1 MMKDDKNTAV
11 NSSPS
16 GRLGS
21 TFTQYYFLGI
31 GGIGMSALARYF
43 NAKGLRVAGYDRTE
57 TKLTKD
63 LESEGITICFNES
76 INEIPTRYRKV
87 ENTLV
92 VITPAI
98 PKDHPQLLYFQENN
112 FTILKR
118 AEVLGNITRQNK
130 GICIAGTHGKTTTS
144 TITAHLLY
152 QSQVSCNAFLGGIAN
167 NYNSNLLLSAES
179 NLVVIEADEYDR
191 SFHQLS
197 PYMAVIT
204 SADPDHLDIYETADA
219 FRESFEHFTSLI
231 RSGGALIMR
240 KGIDVVPKL
249 QKGVKLYTYSMNDG
263 GDFCAENIR
272 ILNGE
277 IRFDFVTPND
287 RISDVRLGVPVL
299 INVENSVAA
308 MALAWLNGVTAEELR
323 TGISSFSGIYRRFN
337 VIYKSDKIIY
347 MDDYAHHPSEL
358 KASISSIRSLYPNRK
373 ITGIFQPHL
382 YSRTRDFAPEFAAA
396 LSELDELILLD
407 IYPARELPIEGVDA
421 DLIFKD
427 VQLKNKIR
435 CTSKNLLPLLENIET
450 DVLVTFGAG
459 DIDKLVP
466 LIKEQLKQF
475 SLKNKN

>member
-1 MMKDDKNTAV
+1 MNK
-11 NSSPS
+11 
-16 GRLGS
+16 
-21 TFTQYYFLGI
+21 FTQYYFLGI

-43 NAKGLRVAGYDRTE
+43 HTKGFRVAGYDRTE
-57 TKLTKD
+57 TKLTSD
-63 LESEGITICFNES
+63 LQTEGIAICFNEAVDQ
-76 INEIPTRYRKV
+76 IPVRYTKP

-92 VITPAI
+92 VLTPAV
-98 PKDHPQLLYFQENN
+98 PKGHPQLKYFQENN
-112 FTILKR
+112 FTIQKR
-118 AEVLGNITRQNK
+118 AQVLGNITRQSK

-167 NYNSNLLLSAES
+167 NYNTNLLLSAES

-204 SADPDHLDIYETADA
+204 SADPDHLDIYETASA

-231 RSGGALIMR
+231 RPGGALIMR
-240 KGIDVVPKL
+240 KGIDIVPQL
-249 QKGVKLYTYSMNDG
+249 QKGVKLYTYSMEEG

-272 ILNGE
+272 TVKGE

-287 RISDVRLGVPVL
+287 RINDVRLGVPVK

-308 MALAWLNGVTAEELR
+308 MALAWLNGVSSDEIR

-337 VIYKSDKIIY
+337 VVYKSDKVVF

-358 KASISSIRSLYPNRK
+358 KASISSIRNLYPDRK

-382 YSRTRDFAPEFAAA
+382 YTRTRDFAADFASA
-396 LSELDELILLD
+396 LSQLDELILLD
-407 IYPARELPIEGVDA
+407 IYPARELPIEGVDSE
-421 DLIFKD
+421 LILCD
-427 VQLKNKIR
+427 VKLENKTL
-435 CTSKNLLPLLENIET
+435 CSKENLLPLLKEKDL

-459 DIDKLVP
+459 DIDKMVP
-466 LIKEQLKQF
+466 LIKEQLK
-475 SLKNKN
+475 KIGN

>member
-1 MMKDDKNTAV
+1 
-11 NSSPS
+11 
-16 GRLGS
+16 
-21 TFTQYYFLGI
+21 
-31 GGIGMSALARYF
+31 MSALARYF
-43 NAKGLRVAGYDRTE
+43 YAKGFQVAGYDRTQ
-57 TKLTKD
+57 TKLTSD
-63 LESEGITICFNES
+63 LQAEGIMVSFDEDIDQ
-76 INEIPTRYRKV
+76 IPLVYQKA

-92 VITPAI
+92 ILTPAV
-98 PKDHPQLLYFQENN
+98 PKDHPQLKYFQENN

-118 AEVLGNITRQNK
+118 AQVLGNITRQSK

-152 QSQVSCNAFLGGIAN
+152 QSRVSCSAFLGGIAN
-167 NYNSNLLLSAES
+167 NYNTNLLLSKES

-204 SADPDHLDIYETADA
+204 SADPDHLDIYENADA

-240 KGIDVVPKL
+240 KGIDIVPKL
-249 QKGVKLYTYSMNDG
+249 EKGVKLYTYSMDEG

-272 ILNGE
+272 TVKGE
-277 IRFDFVTPND
+277 IHFDFVTPTD
-287 RISDVRLGVPVL
+287 RINDLRLGAPAR

-308 MALAWLNGVTAEELR
+308 MALAWLNGVTVEELR

-337 VIYKSDKIIY
+337 VVFKSDDIVY

-358 KASISSIRSLYPNRK
+358 NASISSIRNLYPDRK

-382 YSRTRDFAPEFAAA
+382 YSRTRDFAPEFAKA
-396 LSELDELILLD
+396 LSQLDELILLD
-407 IYPARELPIEGVDA
+407 IYPARELPIEGVTSE
-421 DLIFKD
+421 LILND
-427 VQLKNKIR
+427 VKLKHKTL
-435 CTSKNLLPLLENIET
+435 CSTENLLPLLNEKKL

-459 DIDKLVP
+459 DIDKMVP
-466 LIKEQLKQF
+466 LIKEQLK
-475 SLKNKN
+475 KK

>member
-1 MMKDDKNTAV
+1 MNK
-11 NSSPS
+11 
-16 GRLGS
+16 
-21 TFTQYYFLGI
+21 FTQYYFLGI

-43 NAKGLRVAGYDRTE
+43 YTKGFRVAGYDRTE
-57 TKLTKD
+57 TKLTSD
-63 LESEGITICFNES
+63 LQAEGIAVCFDEAVNQ
-76 INEIPTRYRKV
+76 IPTRYTKR
-87 ENTLV
+87 ENTLI

-98 PKDHPQLLYFQENN
+98 PQNHPQLKYFQENN
-112 FTILKR
+112 FTIQKR
-118 AEVLGNITRQNK
+118 AQVLGNITRQSK

-167 NYNSNLLLSAES
+167 NYNSNLLLSSES

-240 KGIDVVPKL
+240 KGIDIVPKL
-249 QKGVKLYTYSMNDG
+249 QKGVKLYTYSMDEG

-272 ILNGE
+272 TVKGE
-277 IRFDFVTPND
+277 IRFDFVTPTD
-287 RISDVRLGVPVL
+287 RINDVRLGVPVR

-308 MALAWLNGVTAEELR
+308 MALAWLNGVSSDEIR

-337 VIYKSDKIIY
+337 VVYKTEKLVF

-358 KASISSIRSLYPNRK
+358 RASISSIRNLYPNRK

-382 YSRTRDFAPEFAAA
+382 YSRTRDFAPAFAEA
-396 LSELDELILLD
+396 LSQLDELILLD
-407 IYPARELPIEGVDA
+407 IYPARELPIEGIDSE
-421 DLIFKD
+421 LILRD
-427 VQLKNKIR
+427 VKLKNKTL
-435 CTSKNLLPLLENIET
+435 CSKENLLPLLKEKDL

-466 LIKEQLKQF
+466 LIKEQLK
-475 SLKNKN
+475 SK

>member
-1 MMKDDKNTAV
+1 MNE
-11 NSSPS
+11 
-16 GRLGS
+16 
-21 TFTQYYFLGI
+21 FTKYYFLGI

-43 NAKGLRVAGYDRTE
+43 HAKGFQVAGYDRTE
-57 TKLTKD
+57 TKLTSE
-63 LESEGITICFNES
+63 LQAEGIKVSFNENA
-76 INEIPTRYRKV
+76 NEIPFVFTKA

-98 PKDHPQLLYFQENN
+98 PGNHPQLQYFYENN
-112 FTILKR
+112 FTIQKR
-118 AEVLGNITRQNK
+118 AQVLGDITRQSK

-167 NYNSNLLLSAES
+167 NYNTNLLLSAES

-231 RSGGALIMR
+231 RPGGALIMR
-240 KGIDVVPKL
+240 KGIDIVPKL
-249 QKGVKLYTYSMNDG
+249 QKGVKLYTYSMSDG
-263 GDFCAENIR
+263 GDFCAENIKTV
-272 ILNGE
+272 NGE

-287 RISDVRLGVPVL
+287 RISDVRLGVPVQ

-308 MALAWLNGVTAEELR
+308 MALAWLNGVTVEELR

-337 VIYKSDKIIY
+337 VVYKSDKIVF

-358 KASISSIRSLYPNRK
+358 NASISSIRNLYPNRK

-382 YSRTRDFAPEFAAA
+382 YTRTRDFATAFAAA
-396 LSELDELILLD
+396 LSQLDELILLD
-407 IYPARELPIEGVDA
+407 IYPARELPIEGVTSE
-421 DLIFKD
+421 LILRD
-427 VQLKNKIR
+427 VKLKNKTL
-435 CTSKNLLPLLENIET
+435 CSTENLLPLLMEKDL

-459 DIDKLVP
+459 DIDKMVP
-466 LIKEQLKQF
+466 LIKEQLKKL
-475 SLKNKN
+475 SIK